1 MKGRSEVDS
10 RMLYTVIFAGLAVL
24 LVVAFVVQKSRK
36 K

>member
-1 MKGRSEVDS
+1 MERLEGAQV
-10 RMLYTVIFAGLAVL
+10 LYTVIFAGLAIL